1 MALKDCPLTKVAV
14 ANQPTNLDTPEMAK
28 AEIEQLLHD
37 SPRSYGIARSRW
49 RLQDIRQVI
58 AWLQDCT
65 LAGVHQILTR
75 LKLGLKQATGHV
87 ESPDPQRHLKRR
99 RLAQV
104 FSLALQQ
111 PKKYAILFQDELT
124 YYSQHNECLKYGAV
138 GQKPPYVAHGA
149 VENKMTR
156 IGAVMD
162 GVTGQVIYL
171 QADKFGK
178 LAMADLYRKVRHHYP
193 KRKLFIVQDNC
204 PFHYCD
210 NVLDAA
216 DELGIVPV
224 YLPTY
229 ASWLNPIEKLWRW
242 LKADVLRGHEFA
254 YDPLK
259 LRQVVAAFLDQFT
272 NRSSALLRYVGLL
285 PV

>member
-1 MALKDCPLTKVAV
+1 MKVVV
-14 ANQPTNLDTPEMAK
+14 ANRPTNLDTPEMAK

-37 SPRSYGIARSRW
+37 SPRSYGLARSRW
-49 RLQDIRQVI
+49 RLQDIRRVI
-58 AWLQDCT
+58 AWLQNCT
-65 LAGVHQILTR
+65 LAGVHQILRR
-75 LKLGLKQATGHV
+75 LKLGLKQATGYV
-87 ESPDPQRHLKRR
+87 RSPDPKRRLKRR

-104 FSLALQQ
+104 FNAALQQ
-111 PKKYAILFQDELT
+111 PDENVVLFQDELT
-124 YYSQHNECLKYGAV
+124 YYSQQNEGLKYGAI
-138 GQKPPYVAHGA
+138 GQKPPYVAHGVA
-149 VENKMTR
+149 ENKMTR

-162 GVTGQVIYL
+162 GVTGQVIYS

-178 LAMADLYRKVRHHYP
+178 QAMADLYRKVRQHYP
-193 KRKLFIVQDNC
+193 KRKLFVVQDNC

-210 NVLDAA
+210 NVLDTA

-254 YDPLK
+254 HDPLQ
-259 LRQVVAAFLDQFT
+259 LRQVVAEFLDQFT
-272 NRSSALLRYVGLL
+272 TGSSALLRYVGLL

>member
-1 MALKDCPLTKVAV
+1 M
-14 ANQPTNLDTPEMAK
+14 
-28 AEIEQLLHD
+28 I
-37 SPRSYGIARSRW
+37 S
-49 RLQDIRQVI
+49 
-58 AWLQDCT
+58 WLQECT
-65 LAGVHQILTR
+65 LAGGHQILRR
-75 LKLGLKQATGHV
+75 LKIGLKQATGHV

-111 PKKYAILFQDELT
+111 PQEYVILFHDELT

-138 GQKPPYVAHGA
+138 GQNPPYVAHGA
-149 VENKMTR
+149 VGNKMTR

-162 GVTGQVIYL
+162 GITGQVIYL

-178 LAMADLYRKVRHHYP
+178 LAMANLYQRIRQHYP
-193 KRKLFIVQDNC
+193 KRKLFVVQDNC

-210 NVLDAA
+210 NVLDTAE
-216 DELGIVPV
+216 ELGIVPV

-254 YDPLK
+254 HDPLK
-259 LRQVVAAFLDQFT
+259 LRQVVAEFLDQFA
-272 NRSSALLRYVGLL
+272 NGSSALLRYVGLL